1 MKTIPGDLRV
11 LVKKYWIISLE
22 LSAFLFLFLAS

>member
-1 MKTIPGDLRV
+1 MPGDLRV
-11 LVKKYWIISLE
+11 LVKKCWVISLE